1 MADTTNTDGLPA
13 PEARVRAYLEAQAEE
28 DARTGTT
35 TDEIAWAVPEGG
47 PLVALAVA
55 DIRDTVA
62 ELESWRTTAEGM
74 RRRIDEALG
83 RHPYLVPTVTVQA
96 FGRDIARIEGTER

>member
-1 MADTTNTDGLPA
+1 MTADYPA
-13 PEARVRAYLEAQAEE
+13 PEGRVRAYIEAQAEE
-28 DARTGTT
+28 DARTGIA

-55 DIRDTVA
+55 DVRDILA
-62 ELESWRTTAEGM
+62 ELEAWRTTAEGM

-83 RHPYLVPTVTVQA
+83 RHPYIVPAVTVQA